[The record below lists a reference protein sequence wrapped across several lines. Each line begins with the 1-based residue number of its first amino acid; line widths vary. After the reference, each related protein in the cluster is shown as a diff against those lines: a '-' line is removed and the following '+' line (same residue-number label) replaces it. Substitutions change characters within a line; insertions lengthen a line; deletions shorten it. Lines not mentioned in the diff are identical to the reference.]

1 MEVDEIFIVIFGEF
15 HIVVESYIFL
25 KKEKKKN
32 YVIAEVPNQT
42 HNEIDFVYEMNPSF
56 ENRSHIS
63 KCL

>member
-1 MEVDEIFIVIFGEF
+1 MSIRKCFFFNEGFP
-15 HIVVESYIFL
+15 YIFL
-25 KKEKKKN
+25 KEEKKKN

-56 ENRSHIS
+56 ENRSYIS